1 MLNGSRN
8 IGILCVFGAV
18 ISNSED
24 FYCFS
29 FSLSL
34 SLCLSAS
41 LFYMRVNEFIYI
53 FVREMDFYREYS
65 VTQRER
71 ESIECTAQLWG
82 MTEEY
87 IYRRKMGG
95 TIGIWE
101 REASSLI
108 SY

>member
-1 MLNGSRN
+1 MFVSSKLKYLRSFGSGMLNGSRN

-24 FYCFS
+24 FFCFS
-29 FSLSL
+29 FSLSV

-65 VTQRER
+65 VAERER
-71 ESIECTAQLWG
+71 E
-82 MTEEY
+82 
-87 IYRRKMGG
+87 
-95 TIGIWE
+95 
-101 REASSLI
+101 RED
-108 SY
+108 